1 MQGVLLYGRPLPQL
15 QAHHRVMGKLI
26 ERLEDAARSGV
37 YRSIRADEIV
47 EAARGSE
54 LAVARIAFA
63 GKETLLRDV
72 AQALQFPKWFGG
84 NWDALQDC
92 LGDLSWSQARGHI
105 LVVEDAKA
113 GDELDIFIEVLR
125 SSAQYWV
132 SRGRPF
138 FAVFIDPA
146 ASLALPGLYRG
157 K

>member
-1 MQGVLLYGRPLPQL
+1 
-15 QAHHRVMGKLI
+15 MGKLI

-37 YRSIRADEIV
+37 YRSNRADEIV

-63 GKETLLRDV
+63 QKEALLRDV

-92 LGDLSWSQARGHI
+92 LGDLSWSHARGHVLI
-105 LVVEDAKA
+105 VEDARA
-113 GDELDIFIEVLR
+113 GEELGIFIDVLR
-125 SSAQYWV
+125 TSAEYWAA
-132 SRGRPF
+132 RGRPF

-146 ASLALPGLYRG
+146 GNLALPALYGG